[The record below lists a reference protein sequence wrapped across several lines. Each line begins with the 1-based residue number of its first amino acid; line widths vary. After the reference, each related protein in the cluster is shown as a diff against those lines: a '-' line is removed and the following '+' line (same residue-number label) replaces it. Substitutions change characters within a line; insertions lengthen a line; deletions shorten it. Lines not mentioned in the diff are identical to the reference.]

1 MGFVDKG
8 REPALIIP
16 ALRPLYER
24 IAILYYPML
33 RIVAGGFL
41 LVHGWPKFNAGA
53 AALVPFL
60 TRIGFEPPI
69 FWAWVLVLM
78 ETLGALCIIFG
89 LFVRPIALAAVIEF
103 AVIVWVHSPRGFG
116 AAGNGWEY
124 PAFWGLVFFVI
135 MLRGGGPYSL
145 DRKLG
150 RELLESFE
158 TSAARVRSHTARRA
172 HIPPYSHSIPS

>member
-24 IAILYYPML
+24 IAILYYPLL

-135 MLRGGGPYSL
+135 MLRGGGPVLARPQARAGVL
-145 DRKLG
+145 DSTPR
-150 RELLESFE
+150 
-158 TSAARVRSHTARRA
+158 RVGHTARRA